1 MQKDAGGD
9 AVTALMTLDLK
20 SGELAYR
27 DFEPTTALI
36 FSTVLSPDRKA
47 AFGTYTTLTKI
58 DVGASKL
65 DKRINN
71 DHTYYSINIST
82 DGTEVYA
89 GGAMCDIVVYDSTTL
104 ERRGD
109 IALPGCADQALATL
123 RVVKA
128 H

>member
-1 MQKDAGGD
+1 M
-9 AVTALMTLDLK
+9 LFRSLDLK
-20 SGELAYR
+20 SGELSYR

-36 FSTVLSPDRKA
+36 FSTVMSPDRKT

-58 DVGASKL
+58 DVNGSKL
-65 DKRINN
+65 DKRVNN
-71 DHTYYSINIST
+71 DHTYYSINMAS
-82 DGTEVYA
+82 DGSEVYA
-89 GGAMCDIVVYDSTTL
+89 GGAMCDIVVYDAATL

-123 RVVKA
+123 RVVRS